1 MGTQSKETERIHFI
15 DILRGI
21 TLLGIVMVHF
31 TEQYYA
37 GMPPEKATHLN
48 SHFLPDQLVQGL
60 ISFFVTG
67 KFYMIFSFLFGL
79 SFFIQSSKSESNTTF
94 LFRFLWRLLIL
105 FAIGWI
111 HHLHYRGDILTIYAL
126 LGVAL
131 LFFQWLPDKILLI
144 LAIVLIIDIPAFLTR
159 GIEAITTE
167 QSATSSPPNPFN
179 ADNTAAEKYFNALK
193 SGLYIN
199 IIKANIPEFKSK
211 MEFQIIFG
219 RIYITFG
226 LFLLGLYAGRKKL
239 FQNISDYLPQI
250 KRLRNKALWTLP
262 ILVLFA
268 VTIFGGA
275 QLLKI
280 TMPQSVQ
287 WMIGGLVYDIFN
299 ATLAIFYV
307 CVIALLYQ
315 KDKWAHRFHYFY
327 EVGRMGL
334 TTYLMQTLLGIFIFF
349 GIGFNLLDEIGASIC
364 FTIGITWFIIQI
376 IFAKWWLKRFNF
388 GPVEWLWRTLTYLK
402 WQPLSKEIKQRYS
415 N

>member
-1 MGTQSKETERIHFI
+1 
-15 DILRGI
+15 
-21 TLLGIVMVHF
+21 
-31 TEQYYA
+31 
-37 GMPPEKATHLN
+37 
-48 SHFLPDQLVQGL
+48 
-60 ISFFVTG
+60 
-67 KFYMIFSFLFGL
+67 MIFSFLFGL

-307 CVIALLYQ
+307 CVIALLNQ

-334 TTYLMQTLLGIFIFF
+334 STYLMQTLLGIFIFF

-402 WQPLSKEIKQRYS
+402 WQPLSREIKQLYS